1 MEIGSKLVSVV
12 QNISKLLLLMST
24 KTTLQCIIRN
34 KKLLL
39 LMPKPTNT
47 SQNLALLKPSQNHWQ
62 RLPLMALNYLA
73 AITIGVDWE
82 YDCGYEGDVNRE
94 DSDTEY
100 QPGSSS
106 DDSQW
111 DAESLDELSGDS
123 DELESNLQ
131 QQCELLAE
139 VAALTVPT
147 PYSQITAPKT
157 KDKWAK
163 VEQNQ
168 ALGYIG
174 NLMRSKSQN
183 VQDTHDWEE
192 FQKKT

>member
-1 MEIGSKLVSVV
+1 
-12 QNISKLLLLMST
+12 
-24 KTTLQCIIRN
+24 
-34 KKLLL
+34 
-39 LMPKPTNT
+39 
-47 SQNLALLKPSQNHWQ
+47 
-62 RLPLMALNYLA
+62 MALNYLA
-73 AITIGVDWE
+73 AITIDVDWE
-82 YDCGYEGDVNRE
+82 YDCGYEGGVNRD
-94 DSDTEY
+94 DSNTKY

-111 DAESLDELSGDS
+111 DAESLHELSGDS

-147 PYSQITAPKT
+147 PYFQITAPKT
-157 KDKWAK
+157 KDQWAK

-168 ALGYIG
+168 ALGYMG
-174 NLMRSKSQN
+174 NSMHSKSQN